1 MNSKNLHRARCLTR
15 SRRINFVGCHFVA
28 LLDNLLDRGV
38 AEGVFRNDVDPVQ
51 LNITIAAVGCCHLT
65 NRFTGTI
72 LFGRDLMAPDAL
84 EQRIAFNLDAMVRL
98 VQAWDLSGR
107 QFSWGPQLRSATGA
121 MMTKQNRL
129 GYRNRKTEH
138 GSGRLPRNTRPHLAH
153 LLFGK

>member
-1 MNSKNLHRARCLTR
+1 M
-15 SRRINFVGCHFVA
+15 VPG
-28 LLDNLLDRGV
+28 
-38 AEGVFRNDVDPVQ
+38 
-51 LNITIAAVGCCHLT
+51 
-65 NRFTGTI
+65 
-72 LFGRDLMAPDAL
+72 AL

-98 VQAWDLSGR
+98 MQAWDLSGR